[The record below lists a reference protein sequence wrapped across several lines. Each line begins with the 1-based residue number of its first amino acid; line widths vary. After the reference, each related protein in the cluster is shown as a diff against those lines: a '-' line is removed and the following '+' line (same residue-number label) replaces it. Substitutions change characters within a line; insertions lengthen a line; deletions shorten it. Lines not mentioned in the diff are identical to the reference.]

1 MECLKSKKGVL
12 LEILLIVLPLT
23 VQIYNIVASK
33 LGVHPFAGNLITLVI
48 LLMTALF
55 VFLKNIGLL
64 SRIGEYKISV
74 LFAISVLPAV
84 LLNLDSDFEII
95 VRAFCSVSFVPLA
108 FVLGGI
114 ICVQIKNADKMLLYN
129 ILLLL
134 PMFSVTA
141 MMQSMPMLIVGTDF
155 GRDAI
160 LAVSI
165 FLPLILATKGKCL
178 KGILLIFVTYWSI
191 ISAKRTAFLCVGL
204 VFLFLFLSN
213 MLSITIKS
221 LFRFM
226 GITIVLFGVGYYSYT
241 NYPDFATQADL
252 IIGRFED
259 PEDNESNRERIDMY
273 QRAYTAF
280 LSSTLLEQLFGHGY
294 KAIERDLYGRPTHN
308 DLLEILYDYGLI
320 SLIVYLLFLIN
331 LLAHGINMFRANKQ
345 NIYMLFTIFNLL
357 LLSMMNCMITNPVFV
372 FVNNFCI
379 GFSLNYFQESKS
391 SSL

>member
-259 PEDNESNRERIDMY
+259 PEDNESNR
-273 QRAYTAF
+273 
-280 LSSTLLEQLFGHGY
+280 
-294 KAIERDLYGRPTHN
+294 
-308 DLLEILYDYGLI
+308 
-320 SLIVYLLFLIN
+320 
-331 LLAHGINMFRANKQ
+331 
-345 NIYMLFTIFNLL
+345 
-357 LLSMMNCMITNPVFV
+357 
-372 FVNNFCI
+372 
-379 GFSLNYFQESKS
+379 
-391 SSL
+391 

>member
-1 MECLKSKKGVL
+1 M
-12 LEILLIVLPLT
+12 
-23 VQIYNIVASK
+23 
-33 LGVHPFAGNLITLVI
+33 
-48 LLMTALF
+48 
-55 VFLKNIGLL
+55 
-64 SRIGEYKISV
+64 
-74 LFAISVLPAV
+74 
-84 LLNLDSDFEII
+84 
-95 VRAFCSVSFVPLA
+95 
-108 FVLGGI
+108 
-114 ICVQIKNADKMLLYN
+114 
-129 ILLLL
+129 
-134 PMFSVTA
+134 
-141 MMQSMPMLIVGTDF
+141 
-155 GRDAI
+155 
-160 LAVSI
+160 
-165 FLPLILATKGKCL
+165 
-178 KGILLIFVTYWSI
+178 

-345 NIYMLFTIFNLL
+345 NIYLLFTIFNLL

>member
-64 SRIGEYKISV
+64 SRIGEYKLSV
-74 LFAISVLPAV
+74 
-84 LLNLDSDFEII
+84 
-95 VRAFCSVSFVPLA
+95 
-108 FVLGGI
+108 
-114 ICVQIKNADKMLLYN
+114 
-129 ILLLL
+129 
-134 PMFSVTA
+134 
-141 MMQSMPMLIVGTDF
+141 
-155 GRDAI
+155 
-160 LAVSI
+160 
-165 FLPLILATKGKCL
+165 LATKGKCL

-345 NIYMLFTIFNLL
+345 NIYLLFTIFNLL

>member
-1 MECLKSKKGVL
+1 MCFE
-12 LEILLIVLPLT
+12 
-23 VQIYNIVASK
+23 
-33 LGVHPFAGNLITLVI
+33 
-48 LLMTALF
+48 
-55 VFLKNIGLL
+55 NIGLL

-178 KGILLIFVTYWSI
+178 KGILLILLRIGV
-191 ISAKRTAFLCVGL
+191 
-204 VFLFLFLSN
+204 LFLQTYSF
-213 MLSITIKS
+213 
-221 LFRFM
+221 FM
-226 GITIVLFGVGYYSYT
+226 CRT
-241 NYPDFATQADL
+241 
-252 IIGRFED
+252 
-259 PEDNESNRERIDMY
+259 
-273 QRAYTAF
+273 
-280 LSSTLLEQLFGHGY
+280 
-294 KAIERDLYGRPTHN
+294 
-308 DLLEILYDYGLI
+308 
-320 SLIVYLLFLIN
+320 
-331 LLAHGINMFRANKQ
+331 
-345 NIYMLFTIFNLL
+345 
-357 LLSMMNCMITNPVFV
+357 
-372 FVNNFCI
+372 
-379 GFSLNYFQESKS
+379 GFSISILIKHVEYNYKES
-391 SSL
+391 L